1 MEDNTNRPLGLS
13 IGAPLNGGEQRLKC
27 NMKFKFKCYLF
38 KCYMFKC
45 YMFKCYIFKMAS
57 CHLFTLMNEEIMEV
71 I

>member
-27 NMKFKFKCYLF
+27 NMKFKFKCY
-38 KCYMFKC
+38 
-45 YMFKCYIFKMAS
+45 MFKCYIFKMAS
-57 CHLFTLMNEEIMEV
+57 CHLFILMNEEMMEV

>member
-27 NMKFKFKCYLF
+27 NMKFKFN
-38 KCYMFKC
+38 CYMFKC

-57 CHLFTLMNEEIMEV
+57 CHLFILMNEEIMEV